1 MRSYLRKLL
10 LLALVL
16 IILIALLYRSRQAIG
31 LQDFSWDR
39 LLDALGQAQ
48 PLLLLLSLTGIFAT
62 YALRA
67 LRWQRFCRY
76 LGHPHFLSIYSSTL
90 IGFTAIF
97 LLGRAGEPV
106 RPLLIARKDR
116 LPASSMF
123 GIYVLERIFDVAST
137 AVLLGLSLLIF
148 PSMMESGGPD
158 SSWQTRARATGFV
171 MLVGLLA
178 ATVFLVYFRFRGA
191 HALERKMNAWRA
203 TTGRRRH
210 LANLFAGFGHGL
222 QAIRTWSDLGAAIF
236 YSAAHWTLIAL
247 IYLWVAQSFG
257 GRLGQMDFSGAMLV
271 LAFTMVGSTLQ
282 LPGVGGGSQVASFLA
297 YTVVFGVEKEPAA
310 AASIVLWLVTFAA
323 SSLAGVPLLI
333 QEGFSMA
340 ELRRIAREEEEAAE
354 AGAATAPVNQGDP
367 SR

>member
-1 MRSYLRKLL
+1 MRSHLRKLFL
-10 LLALVL
+10 FALVL
-16 IILIALLYRSRQAIG
+16 VVLIALLYRSRQAIG
-31 LQDFSWDR
+31 LEGFSWDR
-39 LLDALGQAQ
+39 LLAALAQAQ
-48 PLLLLLSLTGIFAT
+48 PFLLLLSLFSIFVS
-62 YALRA
+62 YAIRA

-76 LGHPHFLSIYSSTL
+76 LGQLPFLSIYSSTL

-116 LPASSMF
+116 FPASSMF
-123 GIYVLERIFDVAST
+123 GIYVLERIFDAAST
-137 AVLLGLSLLIF
+137 AILLGLSLLIF
-148 PSMMESGGPD
+148 PSMLEVGGPN
-158 SSWQTRARATGFV
+158 STWQTSARATGLA
-171 MLVGLLA
+171 MLIGLLIA
-178 ATVFLVYFRFRGA
+178 AAFLVYFRFHGA
-191 HALERKMNAWRA
+191 RALEGKMNAWRTA
-203 TTGRRRH
+203 TGRRRH

-222 QAIRTWSDLGAAIF
+222 QAIRTWSDLGAALF
-236 YSAAHWTLIAL
+236 FSAVHWGLIAL
-247 IYLWVAQSFG
+247 IYLWVSHSFG

-323 SSLAGVPLLI
+323 SSLVGVPLLI
-333 QEGFSMA
+333 REGFSMA

-354 AGAATAPVNQGDP
+354 AGAATAPVNQGDL